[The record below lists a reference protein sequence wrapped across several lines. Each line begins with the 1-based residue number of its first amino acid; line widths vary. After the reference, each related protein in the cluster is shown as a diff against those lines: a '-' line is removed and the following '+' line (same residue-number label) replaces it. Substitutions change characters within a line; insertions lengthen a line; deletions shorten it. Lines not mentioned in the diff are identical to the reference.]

1 MNHRTLTIAVIAAVA
16 LAAFGATFAGA
27 AKQKPKNGGFES
39 GHLSGWQVADLDASV
54 DNTWYVYSGSVLP
67 DLGFGDELDFFAPPQ
82 GNFAAVTRQGGTG
95 THILHR
101 VLKLKKNK
109 KHKLKMRVYYD
120 NQAGEFAS
128 PDTLDST
135 GEDNQQYRVD
145 VMKKG
150 APIDSVE
157 GQDVLKEVFGTE
169 PGDPLSRGPK
179 KVKVNLTQFAGKK
192 VRLRFAEVDNLLY
205 FHAAVDAVKLKSK
218 PKK

>member
-16 LAAFGATFAGA
+16 FAAFGAAFAGA

-39 GHLSGWQVADLDASV
+39 GNLNGWQVEDLNTGPDE
-54 DNTWYVYSGSVLP
+54 TWYVYSGSVLP
-67 DLGFGDELDFFAPPQ
+67 DLGFGDDLDFFAPPQ
-82 GNFAAVTRQGGTG
+82 GTFAAVTRQGAPGTR
-95 THILHR
+95 ILHR

-109 KHKLKMRVYYD
+109 KHTLKMRVYYD
-120 NQAGEFAS
+120 NQAGEFES

-150 APIDSVE
+150 APLDSVD
-157 GQDVLKEVFGTE
+157 GQDVLKRVFGTE
-169 PGDPLSRGPK
+169 PGDPPTQEPK
-179 KVKVNLTQFAGKK
+179 KVSVKLTKFAGKK
-192 VRLRFAEVDNLLY
+192 VRLRFAEVDNLDY

-218 PKK
+218 SKK

>member
-1 MNHRTLTIAVIAAVA
+1 MNYRTLTIAVIAAVS

-39 GHLSGWQVADLDASV
+39 GNLSGWQVEDLESGPDE
-54 DNTWYVYSGSVLP
+54 TWVVYSGKVLP
-67 DLGFGDELDFFAPPQ
+67 NVGGDPNFFAPPQ
-82 GNFAAVTRQGGTG
+82 GKFAAATVQSGTG

-109 KHKLKMRVYYD
+109 KHTLKMRVYYD
-120 NQAGEFAS
+120 NQAAVFAS
-128 PDTLDST
+128 PDTLDSQ
-135 GEDNQQYRVD
+135 GDPNQQYRVD

-169 PGDPLSRGPK
+169 PGDPFTQGPK
-179 KVKVNLTQFAGKK
+179 KVSVKLTKFAGKK
-192 VRLRFAEVDNLLY
+192 VRLRFAEVDNQLF

-218 PKK
+218 PKR